1 MGNPTPE
8 ARAEGLIIRGLANH
22 LLQRDVITRVGP
34 DDLFHEGET
43 DGIDIPTWDKAVN
56 KLIDAGR
63 ILVYKISDL
72 PDTLP
77 LTAAYQT
84 GYTTREHLLGLLKK
98 ANPSQVEEI
107 RDFLEYE
114 GVDVPASSV
123 RVPVTAGQKKRIDN
137 AVRRLNEVRD
147 EVADRNPDNR
157 VAWYLDASG
166 ALNLMVEPKGQME
179 PNQQYIAHDARLRA
193 SGGGDW

>member
-1 MGNPTPE
+1 MGNPAPE
-8 ARAEGLIIRGLANH
+8 ARAEGLISRGLANQ
-22 LLQRDVITRVGP
+22 LLQRDVITRIGP
-34 DDLFHEGET
+34 DDLFHEGEA
-43 DGIDIPTWDKAVN
+43 DGIDIPTWDKAVIQ
-56 KLIDAGR
+56 LLAAGR
-63 ILVYKISDL
+63 ILAYKITDL

-77 LTAAYQT
+77 LAAAHQT

-114 GVDVPASSV
+114 GVDIPASAV
-123 RVPVTAGQKKRIDN
+123 QVPVTAAQKKRIDN
-137 AVRRLNEVRD
+137 AVRKLNAVRD

-166 ALNLMVEPKGQME
+166 NLNLMVEPAGQME
-179 PNQQYIAHDARLRA
+179 PDQRYIAHDIRLRA

>member
-1 MGNPTPE
+1 MGDPTPE
-8 ARAEGLIIRGLANH
+8 ARAEGLISRGLANH
-22 LLQRDVITRVGP
+22 LLQRDVITRIGP
-34 DDLFHEGET
+34 DDLFHEGEA

-56 KLIDAGR
+56 KLLDAGR
-63 ILVYKISDL
+63 ILAYKVNDL

-77 LTAAYQT
+77 LAAAHQT

-98 ANPSQVEEI
+98 ANPNQVEEI

-114 GVDVPASSV
+114 GVDIPASSV
-123 RVPVTAGQKKRIDN
+123 RVPVTAAQKKRIDN
-137 AVRRLNEVRD
+137 AVRKLNEVRD

-166 ALNLMVEPKGQME
+166 NFNLMVEPAGQME
-179 PNQQYIAHDARLRA
+179 PDQQYIAHDIRLRA
-193 SGGGDW
+193 SGAGDW